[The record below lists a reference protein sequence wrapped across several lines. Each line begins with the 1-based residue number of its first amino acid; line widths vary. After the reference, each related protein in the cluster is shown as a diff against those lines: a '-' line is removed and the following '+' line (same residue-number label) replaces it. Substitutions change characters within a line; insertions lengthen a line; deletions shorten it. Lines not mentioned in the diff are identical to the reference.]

1 MTLVLSLWAIPLV
14 VPLIPTFIAIN
25 LLTCPRASLVV
36 SSIVICRS
44 PTVTDQMAHYVAPVA
59 FGSTWTIMMIVAFR
73 TQRLGPAVI
82 FLLPVPCSVIFASIL
97 PLVRLLLVLIVLGSV
112 IQLPFVLSLA
122 FGKSADLF
130 VHIFLKLH
138 YWTLTLEV
146 SQTSTLITGVS
157 SLIPS
162 SSRIPTLPGYVAN
175 LLAIPALYSTLPIV
189 VTFPLSLVV
198 SIICYL
204 AFFLVRSGLLTY
216 GPWCLQDSRC
226 RLYVIFSD
234 QHFSG
239 VVMMKSQKQ
248 DDMGVGAKK
257 DGGVSGVAPHP
268 QLALSPQVCS
278 GSGDVYWY
286 MILSSMGRY
295 ILWRPWCILK
305 QLSEQHPRKGS
316 SDGILKIVPQSE
328 PKSR

>member
-1 MTLVLSLWAIPLV
+1 MHHSMCSSTSNLVFMTSVLSLWAIPLV
-14 VPLIPTFIAIN
+14 VPLIPTFIAIS

-59 FGSTWTIMMIVAFR
+59 FGRTWTIMMIVAFR
-73 TQRLGPAVI
+73 TQRLGPAII
-82 FLLPVPCSVIFASIL
+82 FLLPVPCSVSFASIL

-112 IQLPFVLSLA
+112 IQLPLVLSLA

-162 SSRIPTLPGYVAN
+162 SSRIPTLPGYVVN
-175 LLAIPALYSTLPIV
+175 LLAIPTLYSTFPIV

-198 SIICYL
+198 NI
-204 AFFLVRSGLLTY
+204 
-216 GPWCLQDSRC
+216 
-226 RLYVIFSD
+226 
-234 QHFSG
+234 
-239 VVMMKSQKQ
+239 
-248 DDMGVGAKK
+248 
-257 DGGVSGVAPHP
+257 
-268 QLALSPQVCS
+268 
-278 GSGDVYWY
+278 
-286 MILSSMGRY
+286 
-295 ILWRPWCILK
+295 
-305 QLSEQHPRKGS
+305 
-316 SDGILKIVPQSE
+316 
-328 PKSR
+328 